1 MGVTL
6 GCGASLEAAG
16 SMSAGP
22 AAHGDVSSR
31 LARESE
37 ERASPGAAD
46 ADGVAEV
53 EELLRYLPRSVWA
66 NGAVPG
72 LEHHT
77 LRTATA
83 KYAGSSSQIHSKYV
97 IFC

>member
-1 MGVTL
+1 M
-6 GCGASLEAAG
+6 
-16 SMSAGP
+16 
-22 AAHGDVSSR
+22 SSR
-31 LARESE
+31 LARERE

-46 ADGVAEV
+46 ADGVGEV

-66 NGAVPG
+66 NGAAPG

-77 LRTATA
+77 LHTATT
-83 KYAGSSSQIHSKYV
+83 KYAGSSSQVHSKYV